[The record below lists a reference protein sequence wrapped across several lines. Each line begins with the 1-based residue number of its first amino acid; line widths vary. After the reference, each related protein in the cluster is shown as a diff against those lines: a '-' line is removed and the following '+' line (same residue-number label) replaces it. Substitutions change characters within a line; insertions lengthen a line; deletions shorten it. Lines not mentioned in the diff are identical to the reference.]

1 MKSLAADFKKRAWE
15 ALRPH
20 YWLAFVASLIA
31 SFLGG
36 AGSSGG
42 GSFSFNNVN
51 LETENGVVSW
61 ESMYAQLLE
70 LLPIILITT
79 FVATGIGL
87 AFQIFVGNVVEVGYR
102 RFYLDLVD
110 RRPLSL
116 GQLFVYFRHYSGVVV
131 TQLLRRLFIFLWS
144 LLFLIPGIIAH
155 YSYAMVPYILAD
167 DPTLPPREVLARSKA
182 MMSGNRWRLFC
193 LEFSFIGWILLSA
206 LTCCCAGVAATF
218 LTPYQAAAYA
228 DFYREISDTRPLPP
242 EEPASFEALSS
253 PEDTA
258 Q

>member
-51 LETENGVVSW
+51 LEAEGGELTW
-61 ESMYAQLLE
+61 DALYAQLGE

-131 TQLLRRLFIFLWS
+131 TQLLRRLFIFAAGQIHRRIFS
-144 LLFLIPGIIAH
+144 DEITVILFVIVKTDTKVIHLCP
-155 YSYAMVPYILAD
+155 LAD
-167 DPTLPPREVLARSKA
+167 
-182 MMSGNRWRLFC
+182 
-193 LEFSFIGWILLSA
+193 
-206 LTCCCAGVAATF
+206 
-218 LTPYQAAAYA
+218 
-228 DFYREISDTRPLPP
+228 
-242 EEPASFEALSS
+242 
-253 PEDTA
+253 
-258 Q
+258 